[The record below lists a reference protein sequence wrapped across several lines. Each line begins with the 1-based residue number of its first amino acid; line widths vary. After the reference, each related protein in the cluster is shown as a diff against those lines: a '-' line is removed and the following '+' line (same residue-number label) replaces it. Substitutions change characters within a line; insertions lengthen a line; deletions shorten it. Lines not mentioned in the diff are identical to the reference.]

1 MSKKTNKFDARVQAP
16 ERHQQEWRPLS
27 LDELIAEDHLAR
39 LIWDYVQK
47 VDLTRVY
54 QEIRATSTRPG
65 RSPIAP
71 EILLSLWLYATLES
85 IGSAREIARRCER
98 DLAFMW
104 ICGGVP
110 VNYHT
115 ISDFRKDHVD
125 VLEDFLRTSVVSLVD
140 NNLVSLDRIA
150 QDGMRVRASAGRSSF
165 RRKPTLEQLNQQCQ
179 EHLNALKDDAS
190 QEVSKRKQAAKKRA
204 AEDRAKRLEQA
215 IEEQKELAEAREK
228 RRKGSGEET
237 RCSTT
242 DPEARTMKMANGG
255 YDAAFNVQLAT
266 DTGSRIITGV
276 EVTNAGTD
284 ANELCPMLEKLKENY
299 GKQPNEVLVDS
310 AYATQAAVT
319 ELEQAGIKVIAG
331 IPRKQQL
338 INNNK
343 DPYSRQK
350 RDTEEYVT
358 FRVRMSKKEAKEA
371 YKKRSSVA
379 EFVNA
384 VFRNNGLQQFL
395 VRGLKKVKAVA
406 LLHAIAHNFRQML
419 AWGMFGST
427 SYSR

>member
-1 MSKKTNKFDARVQAP
+1 
-16 ERHQQEWRPLS
+16 
-27 LDELIAEDHLAR
+27 
-39 LIWDYVQK
+39 
-47 VDLTRVY
+47 
-54 QEIRATSTRPG
+54 
-65 RSPIAP
+65 
-71 EILLSLWLYATLES
+71 
-85 IGSAREIARRCER
+85 
-98 DLAFMW
+98 
-104 ICGGVP
+104 
-110 VNYHT
+110 
-115 ISDFRKDHVD
+115 
-125 VLEDFLRTSVVSLVD
+125 
-140 NNLVSLDRIA
+140 
-150 QDGMRVRASAGRSSF
+150 
-165 RRKPTLEQLNQQCQ
+165 
-179 EHLNALKDDAS
+179 
-190 QEVSKRKQAAKKRA
+190 
-204 AEDRAKRLEQA
+204 
-215 IEEQKELAEAREK
+215 
-228 RRKGSGEET
+228 
-237 RCSTT
+237 
-242 DPEARTMKMANGG
+242 
-255 YDAAFNVQLAT
+255 
-266 DTGSRIITGV
+266 
-276 EVTNAGTD
+276 
-284 ANELCPMLEKLKENY
+284 MLEKLKENY

>member
-1 MSKKTNKFDARVQAP
+1 
-16 ERHQQEWRPLS
+16 
-27 LDELIAEDHLAR
+27 
-39 LIWDYVQK
+39 
-47 VDLTRVY
+47 
-54 QEIRATSTRPG
+54 
-65 RSPIAP
+65 
-71 EILLSLWLYATLES
+71 
-85 IGSAREIARRCER
+85 
-98 DLAFMW
+98 MW